1 MPVTPY
7 PPYIPYGTTVA
18 VSPISATS
26 NTNPASWIIDAP
38 GTAFSD
44 TDANGYAV
52 SLSSGILYVTVP
64 AGVTW
69 EFWDNNSYV
78 YYYTGTT
85 LYYALFIIPGPETAS
100 LSPLGYNQPPQSG
113 IFYTAWGQGRGLDY
127 NFYNAVTVT
136 IDNGVGDVSPAPF
149 IAGGGGIGSVY
160 FNAYQATTF
169 TMTVTG
175 FYRTFTITFTFNIR
189 SVDASPI
196 RAALKIFPQLGSAP
210 IGSTSFANGVIR
222 LGLQAS
228 AFLTGPVQS
237 PRSEQD
243 HASDSVTGH
252 ITLIKSAGGVL
263 QSQQWEGWGDL
274 AGTPSRTSA
283 PVLDATGTP
292 VQGQYPSLVKISGEG
307 RYSVCYQDAGGNV
320 VRQDSFDGLETLN

>member
-1 MPVTPY
+1 M
-7 PPYIPYGTTVA
+7 
-18 VSPISATS
+18 
-26 NTNPASWIIDAP
+26 
-38 GTAFSD
+38 
-44 TDANGYAV
+44 
-52 SLSSGILYVTVP
+52 P

-85 LYYALFIIPGPETAS
+85 LYYALFIIPGPETAQLMS
-100 LSPLGYNQPPQSG
+100 VTNLSPQSG
-113 IFYTAWGQGRGLDY
+113 IFYTAWGQNCRLSY
-127 NFYNAVTVT
+127 NFYNAVSVT

-149 IAGGGGIGSVY
+149 IAGGGGVGSVD
-160 FNAYQATTF
+160 FKLYQATTY
-169 TMTVTG
+169 TMTVSG
-175 FYRTFTITFTFNIR
+175 FYRTFTLTFTSNIR
-189 SVDASPI
+189 SVDASPV
-196 RAALKIFPQLGSAP
+196 RAALKILPRLGSDP

-228 AFLTGPVQS
+228 AVLTGPVQY

-252 ITLIKSAGGVL
+252 ITLIKSVGGVL
-263 QSQQWEGWGDL
+263 QSQQWEGWADL

-292 VQGQYPSLVKISGEG
+292 VQGQSPSLVKISGEG